1 MMGKP
6 LVITLGQ
13 LLSLAVLVLV
23 ARLVV
28 WLWRR
33 QQKQKMSPAFPQALP
48 DAGERPQDGQLM
60 AEIERLRAQVSR
72 LGQEV
77 EALKASR
84 ASTSQQANYTQ
95 AIEMARQ
102 GQPVVEVAN
111 RCGISRAEAELIVA
125 MHGGKDNT

>member
-1 MMGKP
+1 MGKP

-23 ARLVV
+23 VGLVV

-33 QQKQKMSPAFPQALP
+33 QQKSHPALL
-48 DAGERPQDGQLM
+48 DGLSEAGHPLQDGPLR
-60 AEIERLRAQVSR
+60 AEMESLRAQVSR

-84 ASTSQQANYTQ
+84 ASTPQQANYTQ

-102 GQPVVEVAN
+102 GQPVSEVAN

-125 MHGGKDNT
+125 MHGGKDKT